1 MAKKRSGGRPQP
13 TGGRATASPW
23 AAKRAEAR
31 QMIDQLVAAGWEEAS
46 DDDVDA
52 LESGELPLGSVCTCS
67 REEVDELIALYRTEP
82 PEIDQAVAITL
93 HDGAPFA
100 VLIWPAGR

>member
-31 QMIDQLVAAGWEEAS
+31 QMIDQLVAAVEREPEKRQKRR
-46 DDDVDA
+46 DA
-52 LESGELPLGSVCTCS
+52 PLADGQVQLGNLSRTAPRISRATCT
-67 REEVDELIALYRTEP
+67 E
-82 PEIDQAVAITL
+82 
-93 HDGAPFA
+93 
-100 VLIWPAGR
+100 